1 MVHWGAGWPGC
12 RGVGGGG
19 LGLSRGGW
27 RERRRGRGVADGG
40 AAAGR
45 RPGVA
50 GFGGERVLGRGSLGR
65 RGLDVDRS
73 VWPAWMLALLVLSPL
88 VASRSVEKVVGLA
101 GSRVAERRA
110 VSRLLRVW
118 AIALCAT
125 ADVLE
130 ARSVLGGRGRIS
142 DGEAMPLDS
151 FFAHSLSS
159 ARKMWDNGI
168 LYAIL
173 NYRLKS
179 NNHLRR
185 QSQGRRWSGIFE
197 AHNLQTFVNKHG
209 RHSEPRS

>member
-1 MVHWGAGWPGC
+1 
-12 RGVGGGG
+12 
-19 LGLSRGGW
+19 
-27 RERRRGRGVADGG
+27 
-40 AAAGR
+40 
-45 RPGVA
+45 
-50 GFGGERVLGRGSLGR
+50 
-65 RGLDVDRS
+65 
-73 VWPAWMLALLVLSPL
+73 MLALLVLSPL

-209 RHSEPRS
+209 RHSEPRSWGFSTAHLDGIGHFLQKNNSCKTKSVGQSMGAFKRI